1 MRHILLL
8 VILLALL
15 LPIQSARAEGPLS
28 ADEMKQI
35 ALQGGIRIA
44 SQPNVLGSISYD
56 GVGYTLADYQD
67 GARTGLL
74 IAADAGQNGRSL
86 LLDETTAREVICRWN
101 WKASVRT
108 LSPADA
114 NTIRGLAQTSGGVRG
129 GLEAARV
136 AIGSVR
142 DAVTALQNYQKNLA
156 GIPGGSLVIDLL
168 NKLDSL
174 INLRSML
181 ESLSG
186 QLVELDKTLAESSQA
201 LGRVVVDF
209 DAIRDGQPV
218 SCQQVDMDV
227 TAALD
232 LLGKLQPR
240 ILDVTNLLGAIT
252 GALNTLEGQLRD
264 RGVPDIFIS
273 PLSGARGQMASA
285 QTNLSN
291 LNQSV
296 VAAQNALTQMQ
307 KQVNT
312 QNQTRLEQWRYRP
325 NPFGIPG
332 FPNLSLPDLPTYV
345 WALAILTA
353 VVGLLFLFSLAAAMR
368 HRSHDL

>member
-1 MRHILLL
+1 MRQLVLLIIL
-8 VILLALL
+8 IALL
-15 LPIQSARAEGPLS
+15 LPIRAARAEGPLS

-44 SQPNVLGSISYD
+44 SQPSVLGSITYD
-56 GVGYTLADYQD
+56 GVGYTLAEYSD
-67 GARTGLL
+67 GARTGLV

-86 LLDETTAREVICRWN
+86 LLDEMTAREVICRWN
-101 WKASVRT
+101 WQASVRA
-108 LSPADA
+108 LSPSDA
-114 NTIRGLAQTSGGVRG
+114 NTIQGLAQTGSGVRG

-136 AIGSVR
+136 VIGTVR

-156 GIPGGSLVIDLL
+156 GIPGGSIVIDLL
-168 NKLDSL
+168 NKLDGV

-186 QLVELDKTLAESSQA
+186 QLVDLDKTLSDSSQA

-209 DAIRDGQPV
+209 DALRTGQPV

-227 TAALD
+227 TSALD

-240 ILDVTNLLGAIT
+240 IRDVTNLLGALT
-252 GALNTLEGQLRD
+252 SGLNTLESQLRD
-264 RGVPDIFIS
+264 RGVPDLLIS

-285 QTNLSN
+285 QNNLTS

-296 VAAQNALTQMQ
+296 VSAQNALTQMQ
-307 KQVNT
+307 NQVNT
-312 QNQTRLEQWRYRP
+312 QNRVRLDQWRYRP

-345 WALAILTA
+345 WVLAILTA

-368 HRSHDL
+368 HRNHNL